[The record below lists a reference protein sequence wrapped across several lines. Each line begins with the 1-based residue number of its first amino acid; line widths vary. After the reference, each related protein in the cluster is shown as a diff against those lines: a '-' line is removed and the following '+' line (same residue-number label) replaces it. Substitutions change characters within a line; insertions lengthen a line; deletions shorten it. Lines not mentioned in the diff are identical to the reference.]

1 MTVRWMMLLILM
13 LALALDPALGNEV
26 PGPDGP
32 WRPHTL
38 SRCPTHEVVIG
49 NARGSFEEALELFD
63 LENGGDGAV
72 ALEMGLRQDP
82 GNPWLML
89 LLAQIYLLAGQG
101 ELHCQ
106 PSTGPV
112 APTGDGFADQRRL
125 FMRASELLAELSEI
139 WTDDSVIDF
148 LRADLYR
155 ILGEQDLAAE
165 FDFQGRTK
173 CSHLESLSLLR
184 RVRVLERRP
193 ARVVAPISP
202 DYPEECVRKGIQ
214 GEVLLDLLIDPQG
227 RVTEAVLV
235 RHVDERLVVAAKV
248 AAENAGYQAAQLGP
262 YPIWAWLRVP
272 IRFNLH

>member
-1 MTVRWMMLLILM
+1 VRRTMLLTLM
-13 LALALDPALGNEV
+13 MAQALYPALGNEE
-26 PGPDGP
+26 PGPDGL

-38 SRCPTHEVVIG
+38 SRCPTHEVVKG
-49 NARGSFEEALELFD
+49 NARECFEEALELFD
-63 LENGGDGAV
+63 LENGGDGV
-72 ALEMGLRQDP
+72 VVLELGLRQDP

-89 LLAQIYLLAGQG
+89 LLAQLYLLAGQG

-106 PSTGPV
+106 PSTGPT
-112 APTGDGFADQRRL
+112 APTGDGFADQKRL
-125 FMRASELLAELSEI
+125 FMRANELLTELSEI

-165 FDFQGRTK
+165 LDFQGRTK
-173 CSHLESLSLLR
+173 CSHLESLNLLQ
-184 RVRVLERRP
+184 RVRALERKP

-202 DYPEECVRKGIQ
+202 EYPEECVRKGIQ
-214 GEVLLDLLIDPQG
+214 GEVVLDLLIDPQG
-227 RVTEAVLV
+227 RVIEAVLV

-248 AAENAGYQAAQLGP
+248 AAEIAGYQAAQLGP

-272 IRFNLH
+272 MRFNLH